1 MLVQR
6 LFIDTCLN
14 TLNRQS
20 RLAVKPLAKAGTVL
34 YECLWKKIICYEG
47 LSKKIVRYK
56 HFEEASVLR
65 GPLEADS
72 VPKELV
78 QEECVPRGPVEED
91 SVQLGLP
98 RYPPARALAAGA
110 WEFGQSVAPRH

>member
-1 MLVQR
+1 MSQHPQQ
-6 LFIDTCLN
+6 TKPPG
-14 TLNRQS
+14 RQ
-20 RLAVKPLAKAGTVL
+20 ALAKAGTVL

-98 RYPPARALAAGA
+98 RYPPARALAAGV